1 METKELLSCYRGLD
15 LTDGKGMLCSK
26 ILADMGADIT
36 KVEKPGGDTSRN
48 RGPFYHDIPDPEKS
62 LYWFAYNTNKRGI
75 TLNLETVD
83 GRELF
88 RKLVAKVDFVIDS
101 FPPGYLDS
109 LELGYP
115 ALKQVN
121 PGIIL
126 TSITPF
132 GQTGPYK
139 DYAVSDIVVFAL
151 SGAMSD
157 TGEPDLPPVQ
167 CTFPQSYFGACA
179 EGAQATMLA
188 LYHKALTGEGQH
200 IDVAAIESMTWVISE
215 KIPYWTMYKYNRKRA
230 GGKLR
235 FMLLGA
241 TEDITLPLVWPC
253 KDGYIA
259 FGFLGG
265 LPGMKNN
272 QKLVSW
278 MDSKGMATDF
288 LKNMNWAE
296 FDLLKTDKKVLQEQ
310 ITEPIIKFFK
320 SFGKTL
326 LYKESAAMNLSL
338 YPVNDA
344 KEICENE
351 QLKHRDFWVE
361 LEHQELKDK
370 ITYPGAFAIFSETPV
385 NIHRRAPLIGE
396 HNEEVFVTE
405 MGLTKNDLVMLKQA
419 NVI

>member
-15 LTDGKGMLCSK
+15 LTDEKGMLCSK
-26 ILADMGADIT
+26 ILADIGADVI
-36 KVEKPGGDTSRN
+36 KIEKPGGDTSRR
-48 RGPFYHDIPDPEKS
+48 RGPFYHDIADSEKS

-75 TLNLETVD
+75 TLNLETAD

-88 RKLVAKVDFVIDS
+88 KKLVTKVDFITES

-109 LELGYP
+109 IGLGYQ
-115 ALKQVN
+115 ALKQLN
-121 PGIIL
+121 PGIVL

-151 SGAMSD
+151 SGTMSD

-179 EGAQATMLA
+179 EAAQATMLA
-188 LYHKALTGEGQH
+188 LYHKASSGAGQH
-200 IDVAAIESMTWVISE
+200 VDVAAMESVTWIISE
-215 KIPYWTMYKYNRKRA
+215 KIPYWTMYKYNRKRV

-235 FMLLGA
+235 FMLLGSK
-241 TEDITLPLVWPC
+241 EDITLQLIWPC

-259 FGFLGG
+259 FAFLGG

-272 QKLVSW
+272 RKMVDW

-288 LKNMNWAE
+288 LKSMNWAE
-296 FDLLKTDKKVLQEQ
+296 FDLLETDEKVLREQ
-310 ITEPIIKFFK
+310 ITGPIAEFFK
-320 SFGKTL
+320 SFEKVQ
-326 LYKESAAMNLSL
+326 LYKESSAMNLSL
-338 YPVNDA
+338 YPINDIR
-344 KEICENE
+344 EVCEDR
-351 QLKHRDFWVE
+351 QLGYRNFWVE
-361 LEHQELKDK
+361 LEHPELNDK
-370 ITYPGAFAIFSETPV
+370 IRYPGAFAVFSETPA

-396 HNEEVFVTE
+396 HNEEVFTNE
-405 MGLTKNDLVMLKQA
+405 LGLGKDDLVMLKQA
-419 NVI
+419 SVI